1 MGCVDSAGPVRS
13 GGSVDAVD
21 SAGGSGDEAV
31 AISSGSARVA
41 GASHAAA
48 ETCGDAA
55 TDSRGVSGASGTA
68 EKSLTGV
75 ATHEGAAVPSV
86 PPMWRSS
93 FPAMGTRVDII
104 GWGGEGMAIVNALVE
119 VVARH
124 EDLWSVFRSS
134 SEVSRLNAA
143 FRVDTSCVSD
153 SGTLAING
161 AHGSVDPTAAATDAG
176 ASATSSDTTKNSDAP
191 HPTSHRPQPSREGAC
206 DAGGRQGLVV
216 SEETDRLLRD
226 ALRLAEATGG
236 AFNPLVGLLVAA
248 WDVRAMRAAFV
259 AGTPLPPAP
268 SARVV
273 EAALHASSWRL
284 LSRVGERQWALRS
297 VDDSA
302 CGTDTAD
309 VGAPCV
315 PGDGTRDKQRERS
328 SGRGEDAANS
338 SGARS
343 SGAQDAAR
351 VDASGA
357 RALVG
362 CETDLGTAV
371 LPGDQGHDALSP
383 RVDLGGIAK
392 GYTADACRDLA
403 VSMGARGV
411 LVSVGTSS
419 VSVFG
424 TRADGSAWR
433 AGLRDPCG
441 VPTAVSGVVELPVGD
456 MASLSTSG
464 DNLGP
469 LGSLCAARD
478 GERGVADSADDH
490 ARECAPEH
498 CDGARPVD
506 GSGGAGSSVAVNAAA
521 RETTRETGV
530 GGCVYDGAQS
540 GGDCVHGGAQG
551 GGGCAGGGV
560 SGESSVA
567 GGAGSDGVIAEAR
580 TDARTHATVIA
591 AELGAPTGGGQASSL
606 RETSRETDAGGCVH
620 GGAQG
625 GGDCAG
631 GGVSGESSVA
641 GGAEARSD
649 ARTHATVIAAEL
661 GAPTGGGQASSLRE
675 TPRETG
681 ASGCVHGGAQGGGG
695 CAGGDASGG
704 VSGEGSVT
712 GGAEARSDA
721 RTHATVIAAELGA
734 PTGGGQASSLRET
747 PVCATDATVSS
758 HADGAAPSSRLLD
771 HHIIDPR
778 TGYPARAGV
787 RQVSVVATSGVLA
800 EALSTALLV
809 DPSLDV
815 DAVVARWARVT
826 GTPASAQVV
835 GLVRAEQG

>member
-1 MGCVDSAGPVRS
+1 MGAVR
-13 GGSVDAVD
+13 

-31 AISSGSARVA
+31 AMFPGSARAA
-41 GASHAAA
+41 GASHTAA

-55 TDSRGVSGASGTA
+55 TDSRGVSGAPGTA
-68 EKSLTGV
+68 EESHTGV
-75 ATHEGAAVPSV
+75 AAHEGAADAAL
-86 PPMWRSS
+86 MWRSS

-124 EDLWSVFRSS
+124 EELWSVFRSS
-134 SEVSRLNAA
+134 SEVSQLNAA
-143 FRVDTSCVSD
+143 FRVDTSCVPD
-153 SGTLAING
+153 SGTLAFSR
-161 AHGSVDPTAAATDAG
+161 AHGSTGPTDAAAAPG
-176 ASATSSDTTKNSDAP
+176 ASATSSDTTKNSDAS
-191 HPTSHRPQPSREGAC
+191 HASCHRPQPSREGTPN
-206 DAGGRQGLVV
+206 AGVSPGLVV

-226 ALRLAEATGG
+226 ALTLAEATGG
-236 AFNPLVGLLVAA
+236 AFNPLVGPLVAA
-248 WDVRAMRAAFV
+248 WDVRAMRAAFL
-259 AGTPLPPAP
+259 AGAPLPPAP

-273 EAALHASSWRL
+273 EAAVHASSWRSL
-284 LSRVGERQWALRS
+284 WRVGERQWAL
-297 VDDSA
+297 
-302 CGTDTAD
+302 
-309 VGAPCV
+309 PCV
-315 PGDGTRDKQRERS
+315 PGDGTRDKQREGAL
-328 SGRGEDAANS
+328 GRGRAGAARSGGAPSGGARS

-362 CETDLGTAV
+362 CETDTGAAV
-371 LPGDQGHDALSP
+371 LPGDQGRDALSP

-433 AGLRDPCG
+433 VGMRDPRG
-441 VPTAVSGVVELPVGD
+441 APTAVSGVVELPVGYN

-469 LGSLCAARD
+469 LGGLGTARD
-478 GERGVADSADDH
+478 GERGIADSADDH
-490 ARECAPEH
+490 AREYAPEH
-498 CDGARPVD
+498 CDAARPVD

-521 RETTRETGV
+521 RETSRETGV
-530 GGCVYDGAQS
+530 GG
-540 GGDCVHGGAQG
+540 CVHGGAQG
-551 GGGCAGGGV
+551 GGDCAGGDASGGV
-560 SGESSVA
+560 SGEGSVA

-580 TDARTHATVIA
+580 TDGRTHATVIA
-591 AELGAPTGGGQASSL
+591 VEPGAPTGGGQASSL
-606 RETSRETDAGGCVH
+606 RETTRET
-620 GGAQG
+620 
-625 GGDCAG
+625 
-631 GGVSGESSVA
+631 
-641 GGAEARSD
+641 R
-649 ARTHATVIAAEL
+649 
-661 GAPTGGGQASSLRE
+661 
-675 TPRETG
+675 
-681 ASGCVHGGAQGGGG
+681 
-695 CAGGDASGG
+695 
-704 VSGEGSVT
+704 
-712 GGAEARSDA
+712 
-721 RTHATVIAAELGA
+721 
-734 PTGGGQASSLRET
+734 
-747 PVCATDATVSS
+747 VCATGATASS
-758 HADGAAPSSRLLD
+758 HVDGAAPSSRLLD

-835 GLVRAEQG
+835 GLARAAQR

>member
-1 MGCVDSAGPVRS
+1 MRAVGCVDSAGPV
-13 GGSVDAVD
+13 GAVD

-75 ATHEGAAVPSV
+75 AAHEGAAVPSV

-236 AFNPLVGLLVAA
+236 AFNPLVGPLVAA
-248 WDVRAMRAAFV
+248 WDVRAMRGAFV
-259 AGTPLPPAP
+259 AGAPLPPAP

-338 SGARS
+338 SGA
-343 SGAQDAAR
+343 QDTAR

-433 AGLRDPCG
+433 AGLRDPNG
-441 VPTAVSGVVELPVGD
+441 APTAVSGVVELPVGD

-469 LGSLCAARD
+469 LGGLCAARD
-478 GERGVADSADDH
+478 GEHGVADSADDH

-498 CDGARPVD
+498 CDDARPVD
-506 GSGGAGSSVAVNAAA
+506 GSGVAVNAAA
-521 RETTRETGV
+521 RETPRETGAS
-530 GGCVYDGAQS
+530 GCVYDGAQS

-631 GGVSGESSVA
+631 GDASGGVSGESSVA
-641 GGAEARSD
+641 GGAGSDGVISEARTD
-649 ARTHATVIAAEL
+649 ARTHATVIAAE
-661 GAPTGGGQASSLRE
+661 P
-675 TPRETG
+675 
-681 ASGCVHGGAQGGGG
+681 
-695 CAGGDASGG
+695 
-704 VSGEGSVT
+704 
-712 GGAEARSDA
+712 
-721 RTHATVIAAELGA
+721 GA

>member
-1 MGCVDSAGPVRS
+1 
-13 GGSVDAVD
+13 
-21 SAGGSGDEAV
+21 
-31 AISSGSARVA
+31 
-41 GASHAAA
+41 
-48 ETCGDAA
+48 
-55 TDSRGVSGASGTA
+55 
-68 EKSLTGV
+68 
-75 ATHEGAAVPSV
+75 
-86 PPMWRSS
+86 MWRSS

-104 GWGGEGMAIVNALVE
+104 GWGGEGMTIVNALVE

-143 FRVDTSCVSD
+143 LRVDTSCVSD

-161 AHGSVDPTAAATDAG
+161 AHGSTGPTDVATAAG
-176 ASATSSDTTKNSDAP
+176 ASATSSDTAKNSDAL
-191 HPTSHRPQPSREGAC
+191 HPASHRPQPSREGAC
-206 DAGGRQGLVV
+206 DAKVSPGLVV

-226 ALRLAEATGG
+226 ALTLAEATGG
-236 AFNPLVGLLVAA
+236 AFNPLIGPLVAA

-259 AGTPLPPAP
+259 AGAPLPPAP

-328 SGRGEDAANS
+328 SGRREDAANS

-362 CETDLGTAV
+362 CETDTGAAV
-371 LPGDQGHDALSP
+371 LPGDQGRDALSP

-433 AGLRDPCG
+433 AGLRDPNG
-441 VPTAVSGVVELPVGD
+441 APTAVSGVVELPVGD

-469 LGSLCAARD
+469 LGGLCAARN

-498 CDGARPVD
+498 CDDARPVD
-506 GSGGAGSSVAVNAAA
+506 GSGVAVNAAA

-530 GGCVYDGAQS
+530 GGCV
-540 GGDCVHGGAQG
+540 HGGAQG
-551 GGGCAGGGV
+551 GGGCAGGDASGGV
-560 SGESSVA
+560 SGAGSVA

-606 RETSRETDAGGCVH
+606 RETTRETGVGGCVHGGAQGGGDCAGGDASGGVSGESSVVGGAGSDGVIAEACNDARTHATVIAAEPGAPTGGGQASSLRETSRETDAGGCVH

-625 GGDCAG
+625 GGGCAG
-631 GGVSGESSVA
+631 GGVSGEGSVA
-641 GGAEARSD
+641 
-649 ARTHATVIAAEL
+649 
-661 GAPTGGGQASSLRE
+661 
-675 TPRETG
+675 
-681 ASGCVHGGAQGGGG
+681 
-695 CAGGDASGG
+695 
-704 VSGEGSVT
+704 

>member
-1 MGCVDSAGPVRS
+1 
-13 GGSVDAVD
+13 
-21 SAGGSGDEAV
+21 
-31 AISSGSARVA
+31 
-41 GASHAAA
+41 
-48 ETCGDAA
+48 
-55 TDSRGVSGASGTA
+55 
-68 EKSLTGV
+68 
-75 ATHEGAAVPSV
+75 
-86 PPMWRSS
+86 
-93 FPAMGTRVDII
+93 MGTRVDII
-104 GWGGEGMAIVNALVE
+104 GWGGEGMTIVNALVE

-143 FRVDTSCVSD
+143 LRVDTSCVSD

-161 AHGSVDPTAAATDAG
+161 AHGSTGPTDVATAAG
-176 ASATSSDTTKNSDAP
+176 ASATSSDTAKNSDAL
-191 HPTSHRPQPSREGAC
+191 HPASHRPQPSREGAC
-206 DAGGRQGLVV
+206 DAKVSPGLVV

-226 ALRLAEATGG
+226 ALTLAEATGG
-236 AFNPLVGLLVAA
+236 AFNPLIGPLVAA

-259 AGTPLPPAP
+259 AGAPLPPAP

-338 SGARS
+338 SGA
-343 SGAQDAAR
+343 QDAAR

-362 CETDLGTAV
+362 CETDTGAAV
-371 LPGDQGHDALSP
+371 LPGDQGRDALSP

-433 AGLRDPCG
+433 AGLRDPNG
-441 VPTAVSGVVELPVGD
+441 APTAVSGVVELPVGD

-469 LGSLCAARD
+469 LGGLCAARD
-478 GERGVADSADDH
+478 GEHGVADSADDH
-490 ARECAPEH
+490 ARECSPEH

-506 GSGGAGSSVAVNAAA
+506 GSGVAVNAAA

-530 GGCVYDGAQS
+530 GGCVY
-540 GGDCVHGGAQG
+540 GGAQG
-551 GGGCAGGGV
+551 GGGCAGGDASGGV

-591 AELGAPTGGGQASSL
+591 AEP
-606 RETSRETDAGGCVH
+606 
-620 GGAQG
+620 
-625 GGDCAG
+625 
-631 GGVSGESSVA
+631 
-641 GGAEARSD
+641 
-649 ARTHATVIAAEL
+649 
-661 GAPTGGGQASSLRE
+661 
-675 TPRETG
+675 
-681 ASGCVHGGAQGGGG
+681 
-695 CAGGDASGG
+695 
-704 VSGEGSVT
+704 
-712 GGAEARSDA
+712 
-721 RTHATVIAAELGA
+721 GA

-826 GTPASAQVV
+826 GPPASAQVV

>member
-1 MGCVDSAGPVRS
+1 MGAVR
-13 GGSVDAVD
+13 

-31 AISSGSARVA
+31 AISSGYARAA

-68 EKSLTGV
+68 EKTLTGV
-75 ATHEGAAVPSV
+75 AAHEGAAVPSV

-134 SEVSRLNAA
+134 SEISRLNAA

-161 AHGSVDPTAAATDAG
+161 AHGSTGPTDAATAAG
-176 ASATSSDTTKNSDAP
+176 ASAASSDTTKNSDAP
-191 HPTSHRPQPSREGAC
+191 HPASHRPQPSREGAC

-226 ALRLAEATGG
+226 ALTLAEATGG
-236 AFNPLVGLLVAA
+236 AFNPLVGPLVAA
-248 WDVRAMRAAFV
+248 WDVRAMRGAFV
-259 AGTPLPPAP
+259 AGAPLPPAP

-284 LSRVGERQWALRS
+284 LSRVGERQWALHS

-338 SGARS
+338 SGA
-343 SGAQDAAR
+343 QDAAR

-357 RALVG
+357 RALVS
-362 CETDLGTAV
+362 CETDLGAAV
-371 LPGDQGHDALSP
+371 LPGDQGCDALSP

-392 GYTADACRDLA
+392 GYTADTCRDLA

-433 AGLRDPCG
+433 AGLRDPNG
-441 VPTAVSGVVELPVGD
+441 APTAVSGVVELPAGD

-469 LGSLCAARD
+469 LGGLCAARD

-490 ARECAPEH
+490 ARECAPDH
-498 CDGARPVD
+498 CDDARPVD
-506 GSGGAGSSVAVNAAA
+506 GSSVAVNAAA
-521 RETTRETGV
+521 RETTRETG
-530 GGCVYDGAQS
+530 
-540 GGDCVHGGAQG
+540 
-551 GGGCAGGGV
+551 AG
-560 SGESSVA
+560 
-567 GGAGSDGVIAEAR
+567 
-580 TDARTHATVIA
+580 
-591 AELGAPTGGGQASSL
+591 
-606 RETSRETDAGGCVH
+606 
-620 GGAQG
+620 
-625 GGDCAG
+625 
-631 GGVSGESSVA
+631 
-641 GGAEARSD
+641 
-649 ARTHATVIAAEL
+649 
-661 GAPTGGGQASSLRE
+661 
-675 TPRETG
+675 
-681 ASGCVHGGAQGGGG
+681 GCVHGGAQGGGG

-704 VSGEGSVT
+704 VSGEGSVA
-712 GGAEARSDA
+712 GDVGSDGVISEARTDA
-721 RTHATVIAAELGA
+721 RTHATVIAAELGVA
-734 PTGGGQASSLRET
+734 TGGGQASSLRET

-835 GLVRAEQG
+835 GLVRAERG

>member
-1 MGCVDSAGPVRS
+1 M
-13 GGSVDAVD
+13 
-21 SAGGSGDEAV
+21 
-31 AISSGSARVA
+31 AISSGYARAA
-41 GASHAAA
+41 GASHTAA

-68 EKSLTGV
+68 EKTLTG
-75 ATHEGAAVPSV
+75 AAAHEGAADAAL
-86 PPMWRSS
+86 MWRSS

-161 AHGSVDPTAAATDAG
+161 AHGSTSPTGAG
-176 ASATSSDTTKNSDAP
+176 ASATSSDTTKNSDAL
-191 HPTSHRPQPSREGAC
+191 HPASHRPQPSREGAC

-226 ALRLAEATGG
+226 ALTLAEATGG
-236 AFNPLVGLLVAA
+236 AFNPLVGPLVAA

-259 AGTPLPPAP
+259 AGAPLPPAP

-273 EAALHASSWRL
+273 EAAVHASSWCS

-302 CGTDTAD
+302 CRTDAAGP
-309 VGAPCV
+309 GARCV
-315 PGDGTRDKQRERS
+315 PGDGTRDKQREGAL
-328 SGRGEDAANS
+328 GRGRAGA
-338 SGARS
+338 ARS
-343 SGAQDAAR
+343 GGAQDAAR

-362 CETDLGTAV
+362 CETDTGVAV
-371 LPGDQGHDALSP
+371 LPGDQGRDALSP

-433 AGLRDPCG
+433 AGLRDPNG
-441 VPTAVSGVVELPVGD
+441 APTAVSGVVELPAGD

-469 LGSLCAARD
+469 LGGLCAARD

-490 ARECAPEH
+490 ARECAPDH
-498 CDGARPVD
+498 CDDARPVD
-506 GSGGAGSSVAVNAAA
+506 GSGVAVNAAA
-521 RETTRETGV
+521 RETPRETGAS
-530 GGCVYDGAQS
+530 GCVYDGAQS
-540 GGDCVHGGAQG
+540 GGGCAGGDASGGVSGESSVAGGEARSDARTHTTVIAAELGVPTGGGQASSLRETSRETDAGGCVHGGAQGGGDCVHGGAQG

-580 TDARTHATVIA
+580 
-591 AELGAPTGGGQASSL
+591 
-606 RETSRETDAGGCVH
+606 
-620 GGAQG
+620 
-625 GGDCAG
+625 
-631 GGVSGESSVA
+631 
-641 GGAEARSD
+641 SD

-661 GAPTGGGQASSLRE
+661 G
-675 TPRETG
+675 
-681 ASGCVHGGAQGGGG
+681 V
-695 CAGGDASGG
+695 
-704 VSGEGSVT
+704 
-712 GGAEARSDA
+712 
-721 RTHATVIAAELGA
+721 

>member
-1 MGCVDSAGPVRS
+1 
-13 GGSVDAVD
+13 
-21 SAGGSGDEAV
+21 
-31 AISSGSARVA
+31 
-41 GASHAAA
+41 
-48 ETCGDAA
+48 
-55 TDSRGVSGASGTA
+55 
-68 EKSLTGV
+68 
-75 ATHEGAAVPSV
+75 
-86 PPMWRSS
+86 
-93 FPAMGTRVDII
+93 MGTRVDII
-104 GWGGEGMAIVNALVE
+104 GWGGEGMTIVNALVE

-134 SEVSRLNAA
+134 SEISRLNAA

-161 AHGSVDPTAAATDAG
+161 AHGSTDPTDAATAPG
-176 ASATSSDTTKNSDAP
+176 ASAVSSDITKNSDAP
-191 HPTSHRPQPSREGAC
+191 HPTCHRPQPSREGAC

-226 ALRLAEATGG
+226 ALTLAEATGG
-236 AFNPLVGLLVAA
+236 AFNPLVGPLVAA

-259 AGTPLPPAP
+259 AGTPLPSAP

-343 SGAQDAAR
+343 SGAQDVAR

-362 CETDLGTAV
+362 FGTFTGAAV
-371 LPGDQGHDALSP
+371 LPGDQGRDALSP

-498 CDGARPVD
+498 CDGARPAD
-506 GSGGAGSSVAVNAAA
+506 GSGVSVNAAA
-521 RETTRETGV
+521 RETIRETG
-530 GGCVYDGAQS
+530 AS
-540 GGDCVHGGAQG
+540 GCVHGGGQG
-551 GGGCAGGGV
+551 DGDCAGGDASGGV
-560 SGESSVA
+560 SGE
-567 GGAGSDGVIAEAR
+567 G
-580 TDARTHATVIA
+580 
-591 AELGAPTGGGQASSL
+591 
-606 RETSRETDAGGCVH
+606 
-620 GGAQG
+620 
-625 GGDCAG
+625 
-631 GGVSGESSVA
+631 SVA

-661 GAPTGGGQASSLRE
+661 GAPTGGR
-675 TPRETG
+675 
-681 ASGCVHGGAQGGGG
+681 
-695 CAGGDASGG
+695 
-704 VSGEGSVT
+704 
-712 GGAEARSDA
+712 
-721 RTHATVIAAELGA
+721 
-734 PTGGGQASSLRET
+734 QASSLRET

>member
-1 MGCVDSAGPVRS
+1 
-13 GGSVDAVD
+13 
-21 SAGGSGDEAV
+21 
-31 AISSGSARVA
+31 
-41 GASHAAA
+41 
-48 ETCGDAA
+48 
-55 TDSRGVSGASGTA
+55 
-68 EKSLTGV
+68 
-75 ATHEGAAVPSV
+75 
-86 PPMWRSS
+86 MWRSS

-236 AFNPLVGLLVAA
+236 AFNPLVGPLVAA
-248 WDVRAMRAAFV
+248 WDVRAMRGAFV
-259 AGTPLPPAP
+259 AGAPLPPAP

-343 SGAQDAAR
+343 SGAQDVAR

-362 CETDLGTAV
+362 FGTFTGAAV
-371 LPGDQGHDALSP
+371 LPGDQGRDALSP

-498 CDGARPVD
+498 CDGARPAD
-506 GSGGAGSSVAVNAAA
+506 GSGVSVNAAA
-521 RETTRETGV
+521 RETIRETG
-530 GGCVYDGAQS
+530 AS
-540 GGDCVHGGAQG
+540 GCVHGGGQG
-551 GGGCAGGGV
+551 DGDCAGGDASGGV
-560 SGESSVA
+560 SGE
-567 GGAGSDGVIAEAR
+567 G
-580 TDARTHATVIA
+580 
-591 AELGAPTGGGQASSL
+591 
-606 RETSRETDAGGCVH
+606 
-620 GGAQG
+620 
-625 GGDCAG
+625 
-631 GGVSGESSVA
+631 SVA

-649 ARTHATVIAAEL
+649 ARTHATVIAA
-661 GAPTGGGQASSLRE
+661 GP
-675 TPRETG
+675 
-681 ASGCVHGGAQGGGG
+681 
-695 CAGGDASGG
+695 
-704 VSGEGSVT
+704 
-712 GGAEARSDA
+712 
-721 RTHATVIAAELGA
+721 GA

>member
-1 MGCVDSAGPVRS
+1 MGCVDSAGPV
-13 GGSVDAVD
+13 GAVD

-31 AISSGSARVA
+31 AISSGYARAA

-68 EKSLTGV
+68 EKTLTGV
-75 ATHEGAAVPSV
+75 AAHEGAADAAL
-86 PPMWRSS
+86 MWRSS

-104 GWGGEGMAIVNALVE
+104 GWGGEGMTIVNALVE

-143 FRVDTSCVSD
+143 LRVDTSCVSD

-161 AHGSVDPTAAATDAG
+161 AHGSTGPTDVATAAG
-176 ASATSSDTTKNSDAP
+176 ASATSSDTAKNSDAP
-191 HPTSHRPQPSREGAC
+191 HPASHRPQPSREGAC
-206 DAGGRQGLVV
+206 DAGVRQGLVV

-226 ALRLAEATGG
+226 ALTLAEATGG
-236 AFNPLVGLLVAA
+236 AFNPLVGPLVAA
-248 WDVRAMRAAFV
+248 WDVRAMRGAFV
-259 AGTPLPPAP
+259 AGAPLPPAP

-328 SGRGEDAANS
+328 SGRGEDTANS
-338 SGARS
+338 SGA
-343 SGAQDAAR
+343 QDTAR

-433 AGLRDPCG
+433 AGLRDPNG
-441 VPTAVSGVVELPVGD
+441 APTAVSGVVELPVGD

-469 LGSLCAARD
+469 LGGLCAARD

-490 ARECAPEH
+490 ARECVPEH
-498 CDGARPVD
+498 CDDARPAD
-506 GSGGAGSSVAVNAAA
+506 GSGVSVNAAA
-521 RETTRETGV
+521 RETIRETG
-530 GGCVYDGAQS
+530 AS
-540 GGDCVHGGAQG
+540 GCVHGGAQG

-631 GGVSGESSVA
+631 GDASGGVSGESSVA
-641 GGAEARSD
+641 GGAGSDGVISEARTD
-649 ARTHATVIAAEL
+649 ARTHATVIAAEP
-661 GAPTGGGQASSLRE
+661 GAPTGRGQASSLRE
-675 TPRETG
+675 TTRETH
-681 ASGCVHGGAQGGGG
+681 VY
-695 CAGGDASGG
+695 
-704 VSGEGSVT
+704 
-712 GGAEARSDA
+712 
-721 RTHATVIAAELGA
+721 
-734 PTGGGQASSLRET
+734 
-747 PVCATDATVSS
+747 ATDATASS
-758 HADGAAPSSRLLD
+758 HVDGAAPSSRLLD

>member
-1 MGCVDSAGPVRS
+1 
-13 GGSVDAVD
+13 
-21 SAGGSGDEAV
+21 
-31 AISSGSARVA
+31 
-41 GASHAAA
+41 
-48 ETCGDAA
+48 
-55 TDSRGVSGASGTA
+55 
-68 EKSLTGV
+68 
-75 ATHEGAAVPSV
+75 
-86 PPMWRSS
+86 
-93 FPAMGTRVDII
+93 MGTRVDII

-134 SEVSRLNAA
+134 SEISRLNAA

-161 AHGSVDPTAAATDAG
+161 AHGSTDPTDAATAAG
-176 ASATSSDTTKNSDAP
+176 ASATSSDTAKNSDAP
-191 HPTSHRPQPSREGAC
+191 HPASHRPQPSREGAC
-206 DAGGRQGLVV
+206 DAGVRQGLVV

-226 ALRLAEATGG
+226 ALTLAEATGG
-236 AFNPLVGLLVAA
+236 AFNPLIGPLVAA
-248 WDVRAMRAAFV
+248 WDVRAMRGAFV

-284 LSRVGERQWALRS
+284 LMRLGERQWALRS

-302 CGTDTAD
+302 CGNDTAD

-338 SGARS
+338 SGA
-343 SGAQDAAR
+343 QDAAR

-362 CETDLGTAV
+362 CETDLGTAM
-371 LPGDQGHDALSP
+371 LPGDQGRDALRP

-433 AGLRDPCG
+433 AGLRDPNG
-441 VPTAVSGVVELPVGD
+441 APTAVSGVVELPVGD

-469 LGSLCAARD
+469 LGGLCAARD

-498 CDGARPVD
+498 CDDARPVD
-506 GSGGAGSSVAVNAAA
+506 GSSVAVNAAA

-530 GGCVYDGAQS
+530 SGCVYDGAQS
-540 GGDCVHGGAQG
+540 GGGCAGGDASGGVSGESSVAGGEARSDARTHTTVIAAELGVPTGGGQASSLRETSRETDAGGCVHGGAQGGGDCVHGGAQG

-580 TDARTHATVIA
+580 
-591 AELGAPTGGGQASSL
+591 
-606 RETSRETDAGGCVH
+606 
-620 GGAQG
+620 
-625 GGDCAG
+625 
-631 GGVSGESSVA
+631 
-641 GGAEARSD
+641 SD
-649 ARTHATVIAAEL
+649 ARTHATVIA
-661 GAPTGGGQASSLRE
+661 S
-675 TPRETG
+675 
-681 ASGCVHGGAQGGGG
+681 
-695 CAGGDASGG
+695 
-704 VSGEGSVT
+704 
-712 GGAEARSDA
+712 
-721 RTHATVIAAELGA
+721 ELGA

-747 PVCATDATVSS
+747 PVCATDATVSY

-835 GLVRAEQG
+835 GLVRAAQG

>member
-13 GGSVDAVD
+13 GGSVGAVR

-31 AISSGSARVA
+31 AISSGSARAA

-75 ATHEGAAVPSV
+75 AAHEGAVDAAL
-86 PPMWRSS
+86 MWRSS

-104 GWGGEGMAIVNALVE
+104 GWGGEGMTIVNALVE

-134 SEVSRLNAA
+134 SEISRLNAA

-161 AHGSVDPTAAATDAG
+161 AHGSTDPTDAATAPG

-191 HPTSHRPQPSREGAC
+191 HPASHRPQPSREGAC
-206 DAGGRQGLVV
+206 DAGVRPGLVV

-226 ALRLAEATGG
+226 ALTLAEATGG
-236 AFNPLVGLLVAA
+236 VFNPLVGPLVAA
-248 WDVRAMRAAFV
+248 WDVRAMRGAFV
-259 AGTPLPPAP
+259 AGAPLPPAP

-273 EAALHASSWRL
+273 ETALHASSWRL

-315 PGDGTRDKQRERS
+315 PGDGTRDQQRERS
-328 SGRGEDAANS
+328 SGRGEDAAN
-338 SGARS
+338 S

-362 CETDLGTAV
+362 CETDTGAAV
-371 LPGDQGHDALSP
+371 LPGDQGRDALSP

-433 AGLRDPCG
+433 AGLRDPNG
-441 VPTAVSGVVELPVGD
+441 APTAVSGVVELPVGD

-469 LGSLCAARD
+469 LGGLCAARD

-498 CDGARPVD
+498 CDDARPVD
-506 GSGGAGSSVAVNAAA
+506 GSGVAVNAAA

-530 GGCVYDGAQS
+530 GGCV
-540 GGDCVHGGAQG
+540 HGGAQG
-551 GGGCAGGGV
+551 GGGCAGGDASGGV

-591 AELGAPTGGGQASSL
+591 AELGVATGGGQASSL
-606 RETSRETDAGGCVH
+606 RETTRETGVGGCVY

-625 GGDCAG
+625 GGDCVGVDAS
-631 GGVSGESSVA
+631 GGVSGAGSVA
-641 GGAEARSD
+641 GGAEARTD

-661 GAPTGGGQASSLRE
+661 GVATGGGQASSLRE
-675 TPRETG
+675 IT
-681 ASGCVHGGAQGGGG
+681 
-695 CAGGDASGG
+695 
-704 VSGEGSVT
+704 
-712 GGAEARSDA
+712 
-721 RTHATVIAAELGA
+721 
-734 PTGGGQASSLRET
+734 RET
-747 PVCATDATVSS
+747 PMCAADATASS
-758 HADGAAPSSRLLD
+758 HVDGAAPSSRLLD

>member
-1 MGCVDSAGPVRS
+1 
-13 GGSVDAVD
+13 
-21 SAGGSGDEAV
+21 
-31 AISSGSARVA
+31 
-41 GASHAAA
+41 
-48 ETCGDAA
+48 
-55 TDSRGVSGASGTA
+55 
-68 EKSLTGV
+68 
-75 ATHEGAAVPSV
+75 
-86 PPMWRSS
+86 MWRSS

-153 SGTLAING
+153 SGTFAFSG
-161 AHGSVDPTAAATDAG
+161 THGSTSPTGAATAPG
-176 ASATSSDTTKNSDAP
+176 ASAASSDTAKNSDAP
-191 HPTSHRPQPSREGAC
+191 HPASHRPQPSREGAC
-206 DAGGRQGLVV
+206 DAGVRQGLVV

-226 ALRLAEATGG
+226 ALTLAEATGG
-236 AFNPLVGLLVAA
+236 AFNPLVGSLVAA

-259 AGTPLPPAP
+259 AGAPLPPAP

-343 SGAQDAAR
+343 SGAQDVAR

-357 RALVG
+357 RALAG
-362 CETDLGTAV
+362 CGTFTGAAV
-371 LPGDQGHDALSP
+371 LPGDQGRDALSP
-383 RVDLGGIAK
+383 CVDLGGIAK

-433 AGLRDPCG
+433 AGLRDPNG
-441 VPTAVSGVVELPVGD
+441 APTAVSGVVELPVGD

-490 ARECAPEH
+490 ARECVPEH
-498 CDGARPVD
+498 CDDARPAD
-506 GSGGAGSSVAVNAAA
+506 GSGVSVNAAA
-521 RETTRETGV
+521 RETTRETG
-530 GGCVYDGAQS
+530 
-540 GGDCVHGGAQG
+540 
-551 GGGCAGGGV
+551 
-560 SGESSVA
+560 
-567 GGAGSDGVIAEAR
+567 
-580 TDARTHATVIA
+580 
-591 AELGAPTGGGQASSL
+591 
-606 RETSRETDAGGCVH
+606 
-620 GGAQG
+620 
-625 GGDCAG
+625 
-631 GGVSGESSVA
+631 
-641 GGAEARSD
+641 
-649 ARTHATVIAAEL
+649 
-661 GAPTGGGQASSLRE
+661 
-675 TPRETG
+675 
-681 ASGCVHGGAQGGGG
+681 ASGCVHGGGQGDGD

-704 VSGEGSVT
+704 VSGEGSVA

-778 TGYPARAGV
+778 TGYPARAGL

>member
-1 MGCVDSAGPVRS
+1 MFP
-13 GGSVDAVD
+13 
-21 SAGGSGDEAV
+21 
-31 AISSGSARVA
+31 GSARAA
-41 GASHAAA
+41 GASHTAA

-55 TDSRGVSGASGTA
+55 TDSRGVSGVPGAA
-68 EKSLTGV
+68 EESHTGV
-75 ATHEGAAVPSV
+75 AAHEGAAVPSV

-124 EDLWSVFRSS
+124 EDLWSVFRPS
-134 SEVSRLNAA
+134 SEISRLNAA
-143 FRVDTSCVSD
+143 FRVDSSCVPD
-153 SGTLAING
+153 SGTLTIRG
-161 AHGSVDPTAAATDAG
+161 THGSGDPTAAG

-191 HPTSHRPQPSREGAC
+191 HASCHRPQPSREGTSN
-206 DAGGRQGLVV
+206 AGVSPGLVV

-226 ALRLAEATGG
+226 ALTLAEATGG
-236 AFNPLVGLLVAA
+236 AFNPLVGPLVAA

-259 AGTPLPPAP
+259 AGAPLPPAP

-273 EAALHASSWRL
+273 EAAVHASSWRS
-284 LSRVGERQWALRS
+284 LSRVGERQWALSS

-302 CGTDTAD
+302 CRTDAAGP
-309 VGAPCV
+309 GARCV
-315 PGDGTRDKQRERS
+315 PGDGTRDKQREGAL
-328 SGRGEDAANS
+328 GRGRAGA
-338 SGARS
+338 ARS
-343 SGAQDAAR
+343 GGAQDAAR

-362 CETDLGTAV
+362 CETDTGVAV
-371 LPGDQGHDALSP
+371 LPGDQGRDALSP

-419 VSVFG
+419 VAVFG
-424 TRADGSAWR
+424 TRADVSAWR
-433 AGLRDPCG
+433 VGMRDPRG
-441 VPTAVSGVVELPVGD
+441 APTAVSGVVELPVGD

-469 LGSLCAARD
+469 LGGLGAARD

-490 ARECAPEH
+490 AREYAPEH
-498 CDGARPVD
+498 CDAARPVD

-521 RETTRETGV
+521 RETSRETGA
-530 GGCVYDGAQS
+530 GG
-540 GGDCVHGGAQG
+540 CVHGGAQG
-551 GGGCAGGGV
+551 GGDCAGGDASGGV
-560 SGESSVA
+560 SGEGSVA

-580 TDARTHATVIA
+580 TDGRTHATVIA
-591 AELGAPTGGGQASSL
+591 AEPGAPTGRGQASSL
-606 RETSRETDAGGCVH
+606 RETT
-620 GGAQG
+620 
-625 GGDCAG
+625 
-631 GGVSGESSVA
+631 
-641 GGAEARSD
+641 
-649 ARTHATVIAAEL
+649 
-661 GAPTGGGQASSLRE
+661 
-675 TPRETG
+675 
-681 ASGCVHGGAQGGGG
+681 
-695 CAGGDASGG
+695 
-704 VSGEGSVT
+704 
-712 GGAEARSDA
+712 
-721 RTHATVIAAELGA
+721 
-734 PTGGGQASSLRET
+734 RET
-747 PVCATDATVSS
+747 PVYATDATASS
-758 HADGAAPSSRLLD
+758 HVDGAAPSSRLLD

-835 GLVRAEQG
+835 GLARAEQG

>member
-1 MGCVDSAGPVRS
+1 
-13 GGSVDAVD
+13 
-21 SAGGSGDEAV
+21 
-31 AISSGSARVA
+31 
-41 GASHAAA
+41 
-48 ETCGDAA
+48 
-55 TDSRGVSGASGTA
+55 
-68 EKSLTGV
+68 
-75 ATHEGAAVPSV
+75 
-86 PPMWRSS
+86 MWRSS

-104 GWGGEGMAIVNALVE
+104 GWGGEGMTIVNALVE

-143 FRVDTSCVSD
+143 LRVDTSCVSD
-153 SGTLAING
+153 SGTLTING
-161 AHGSVDPTAAATDAG
+161 AHGSLDPTAAATDAG

-191 HPTSHRPQPSREGAC
+191 HPASHSPQPSREGAC
-206 DAGGRQGLVV
+206 DAGVRPGLVV

-226 ALRLAEATGG
+226 ALTLAEATGG
-236 AFNPLVGLLVAA
+236 AFNPLVGPLVAA

-259 AGTPLPPAP
+259 AGTPLPSAP

-343 SGAQDAAR
+343 SGAQDVAR

-362 CETDLGTAV
+362 CGTFTGAAV
-371 LPGDQGHDALSP
+371 LPGDQGRDALSP

-433 AGLRDPCG
+433 AGLRDPNG
-441 VPTAVSGVVELPVGD
+441 APTAVSGVVELPVGD

-478 GERGVADSADDH
+478 GERGIADSADDH

-506 GSGGAGSSVAVNAAA
+506 GSSVAVNAAA

-530 GGCVYDGAQS
+530 GGCV
-540 GGDCVHGGAQG
+540 
-551 GGGCAGGGV
+551 
-560 SGESSVA
+560 
-567 GGAGSDGVIAEAR
+567 
-580 TDARTHATVIA
+580 
-591 AELGAPTGGGQASSL
+591 
-606 RETSRETDAGGCVH
+606 H

-631 GGVSGESSVA
+631 GDASGGVSGEGSVT

-661 GAPTGGGQASSLRE
+661 GAPTGGGKASSLRE

-681 ASGCVHGGAQGGGG
+681 VGGCVHGGAQGGGG
-695 CAGGDASGG
+695 CAGGG
-704 VSGEGSVT
+704 VSGEGSVA

-835 GLVRAEQG
+835 GLVRAERG

>member
-1 MGCVDSAGPVRS
+1 MRAVGCVDSTGPVRS
-13 GGSVDAVD
+13 GGSVGSVGAVRP
-21 SAGGSGDEAV
+21 AGGAGDEAV
-31 AISSGSARVA
+31 AISSGSARAA

-75 ATHEGAAVPSV
+75 AAHEGAADAAL
-86 PPMWRSS
+86 MWRSS

-104 GWGGEGMAIVNALVE
+104 GWGGEGMTIVNALVE

-143 FRVDTSCVSD
+143 LRVDTSCVSD
-153 SGTLAING
+153 SGTLTING
-161 AHGSVDPTAAATDAG
+161 AHGSLDPTAAATDAG

-191 HPTSHRPQPSREGAC
+191 HPASHSPQPSREGAC
-206 DAGGRQGLVV
+206 DAGVRPGLVV

-226 ALRLAEATGG
+226 ALTLAEATGG
-236 AFNPLVGLLVAA
+236 AFNPLVGPLVAA

-259 AGTPLPPAP
+259 AGTPLPSAP

-343 SGAQDAAR
+343 SGAQDVAR

-362 CETDLGTAV
+362 CGTFTGAAV
-371 LPGDQGHDALSP
+371 LPGDQGRDALSP

-392 GYTADACRDLA
+392 GYTDDACRDLA

-433 AGLRDPCG
+433 AGLRDPNG
-441 VPTAVSGVVELPVGD
+441 APTAVSGVVELPVGD

-478 GERGVADSADDH
+478 GERGIADSADDH

-506 GSGGAGSSVAVNAAA
+506 GSSVAVNAAA

-530 GGCVYDGAQS
+530 GGCV
-540 GGDCVHGGAQG
+540 
-551 GGGCAGGGV
+551 
-560 SGESSVA
+560 
-567 GGAGSDGVIAEAR
+567 
-580 TDARTHATVIA
+580 
-591 AELGAPTGGGQASSL
+591 
-606 RETSRETDAGGCVH
+606 H

-625 GGDCAG
+625 GGD
-631 GGVSGESSVA
+631 
-641 GGAEARSD
+641 
-649 ARTHATVIAAEL
+649 
-661 GAPTGGGQASSLRE
+661 
-675 TPRETG
+675 
-681 ASGCVHGGAQGGGG
+681 

-704 VSGEGSVT
+704 VSGEGSVA

>member
-1 MGCVDSAGPVRS
+1 M
-13 GGSVDAVD
+13 
-21 SAGGSGDEAV
+21 
-31 AISSGSARVA
+31 
-41 GASHAAA
+41 
-48 ETCGDAA
+48 DAA
-55 TDSRGVSGASGTA
+55 
-68 EKSLTGV
+68 L
-75 ATHEGAAVPSV
+75 
-86 PPMWRSS
+86 MWRSS

-104 GWGGEGMAIVNALVE
+104 GWGGEGMTIVNALVE

-134 SEVSRLNAA
+134 SEISRLNAA

-161 AHGSVDPTAAATDAG
+161 AHGSTDPTDAATAPG

-191 HPTSHRPQPSREGAC
+191 HPASHRPQPSREGAC
-206 DAGGRQGLVV
+206 DAGVRPGLVV

-226 ALRLAEATGG
+226 ALTLAEATGG
-236 AFNPLVGLLVAA
+236 VFNPLVGPLVAA
-248 WDVRAMRAAFV
+248 WDVRAMRGAFV
-259 AGTPLPPAP
+259 AGAPLPPAP

-273 EAALHASSWRL
+273 ETALHASSWRL

-315 PGDGTRDKQRERS
+315 PGDGTRDQQRERS
-328 SGRGEDAANS
+328 SGRGEDAAN
-338 SGARS
+338 S

-362 CETDLGTAV
+362 CETDTGAAV
-371 LPGDQGHDALSP
+371 LPGDQGRDALSP

-433 AGLRDPCG
+433 AGLRDPNG
-441 VPTAVSGVVELPVGD
+441 APTAVSGVVELPVGD

-469 LGSLCAARD
+469 LGGLCAARD

-498 CDGARPVD
+498 CDDARPVD
-506 GSGGAGSSVAVNAAA
+506 GSGVAVNAAA

-530 GGCVYDGAQS
+530 GGCV
-540 GGDCVHGGAQG
+540 HGGAQG
-551 GGGCAGGGV
+551 GGGCAGGDASGGV

-591 AELGAPTGGGQASSL
+591 AELGVATGGGQASSL
-606 RETSRETDAGGCVH
+606 RETTRETGVGGCVY

-625 GGDCAG
+625 GGDCVGVDAS
-631 GGVSGESSVA
+631 GGVSGAGSVA
-641 GGAEARSD
+641 GGAEARTD

-675 TPRETG
+675 IT
-681 ASGCVHGGAQGGGG
+681 
-695 CAGGDASGG
+695 
-704 VSGEGSVT
+704 
-712 GGAEARSDA
+712 
-721 RTHATVIAAELGA
+721 
-734 PTGGGQASSLRET
+734 RET
-747 PVCATDATVSS
+747 PMCAADATASS
-758 HADGAAPSSRLLD
+758 HVDGAAPSSRLLD

>member
-1 MGCVDSAGPVRS
+1 MGCVDSAGPV
-13 GGSVDAVD
+13 GAVR

-31 AISSGSARVA
+31 AISSGSARAA

-55 TDSRGVSGASGTA
+55 TDSRGASGASGTA
-68 EKSLTGV
+68 EKTLTG
-75 ATHEGAAVPSV
+75 AAAHEGAAVPSV

-153 SGTLAING
+153 SGILAING
-161 AHGSVDPTAAATDAG
+161 AHGSTGPTAAG
-176 ASATSSDTTKNSDAP
+176 ASATSSDTTKNSDAL
-191 HPTSHRPQPSREGAC
+191 HPASHRPQPSREGAC
-206 DAGGRQGLVV
+206 DAKVSPGLVV

-226 ALRLAEATGG
+226 ALTLAEATGG
-236 AFNPLVGLLVAA
+236 AFNPLVGPLVAA

-328 SGRGEDAANS
+328 SGRREDAAN
-338 SGARS
+338 S

-362 CETDLGTAV
+362 CETDLGAAV

-392 GYTADACRDLA
+392 GYTADTCRDLA

-433 AGLRDPCG
+433 AGLRDPNG
-441 VPTAVSGVVELPVGD
+441 APTAVSGVVELPAGD

-469 LGSLCAARD
+469 LGGLCAARD

-490 ARECAPEH
+490 ARECAPDH

-506 GSGGAGSSVAVNAAA
+506 GSGVAVNAVA
-521 RETTRETGV
+521 RETTRETGAS
-530 GGCVYDGAQS
+530 GCVYDGAQS

-567 GGAGSDGVIAEAR
+567 GGAGSDGVISEAR

-591 AELGAPTGGGQASSL
+591 AEPGAPTGGGQASSL

-631 GGVSGESSVA
+631 GDASGGVSGESSVA
-641 GGAEARSD
+641 GGAGSDGVISEARTD
-649 ARTHATVIAAEL
+649 ARTHATVIAAE
-661 GAPTGGGQASSLRE
+661 P
-675 TPRETG
+675 
-681 ASGCVHGGAQGGGG
+681 
-695 CAGGDASGG
+695 
-704 VSGEGSVT
+704 
-712 GGAEARSDA
+712 
-721 RTHATVIAAELGA
+721 GA

-835 GLVRAEQG
+835 GLVRAERG

>member
-1 MGCVDSAGPVRS
+1 
-13 GGSVDAVD
+13 
-21 SAGGSGDEAV
+21 
-31 AISSGSARVA
+31 
-41 GASHAAA
+41 
-48 ETCGDAA
+48 
-55 TDSRGVSGASGTA
+55 
-68 EKSLTGV
+68 
-75 ATHEGAAVPSV
+75 
-86 PPMWRSS
+86 MWRSS

-236 AFNPLVGLLVAA
+236 AFNPLVGPLVAA
-248 WDVRAMRAAFV
+248 WDVRAMRGAFV
-259 AGTPLPPAP
+259 AGAPLPPAP

-338 SGARS
+338 SGA
-343 SGAQDAAR
+343 QDTAR

-433 AGLRDPCG
+433 AGLRDPNG
-441 VPTAVSGVVELPVGD
+441 APTAVSGVVELPVGD

-469 LGSLCAARD
+469 LGGLCAARD
-478 GERGVADSADDH
+478 GEHGVADSADDH

-498 CDGARPVD
+498 CDDARPVD
-506 GSGGAGSSVAVNAAA
+506 GSGVAVNAAA
-521 RETTRETGV
+521 RETPRETGAS
-530 GGCVYDGAQS
+530 GCVYDGAQS

-591 AELGAPTGGGQASSL
+591 AEP
-606 RETSRETDAGGCVH
+606 
-620 GGAQG
+620 
-625 GGDCAG
+625 
-631 GGVSGESSVA
+631 
-641 GGAEARSD
+641 
-649 ARTHATVIAAEL
+649 
-661 GAPTGGGQASSLRE
+661 
-675 TPRETG
+675 
-681 ASGCVHGGAQGGGG
+681 
-695 CAGGDASGG
+695 
-704 VSGEGSVT
+704 
-712 GGAEARSDA
+712 
-721 RTHATVIAAELGA
+721 GA

>member
-1 MGCVDSAGPVRS
+1 
-13 GGSVDAVD
+13 
-21 SAGGSGDEAV
+21 
-31 AISSGSARVA
+31 
-41 GASHAAA
+41 
-48 ETCGDAA
+48 
-55 TDSRGVSGASGTA
+55 
-68 EKSLTGV
+68 
-75 ATHEGAAVPSV
+75 
-86 PPMWRSS
+86 MWRSS

-236 AFNPLVGLLVAA
+236 AFNPLVGPLVAA
-248 WDVRAMRAAFV
+248 WDVRAMRGAFV
-259 AGTPLPPAP
+259 AGAPLPPAP

-343 SGAQDAAR
+343 SGAQDVAR

-362 CETDLGTAV
+362 FGMFTGAAV
-371 LPGDQGHDALSP
+371 LPGDQGRDALSP

-498 CDGARPVD
+498 CDGARPAD
-506 GSGGAGSSVAVNAAA
+506 GSGVSVNAAA
-521 RETTRETGV
+521 RET
-530 GGCVYDGAQS
+530 
-540 GGDCVHGGAQG
+540 
-551 GGGCAGGGV
+551 
-560 SGESSVA
+560 
-567 GGAGSDGVIAEAR
+567 I
-580 TDARTHATVIA
+580 
-591 AELGAPTGGGQASSL
+591 
-606 RETSRETDAGGCVH
+606 
-620 GGAQG
+620 
-625 GGDCAG
+625 
-631 GGVSGESSVA
+631 
-641 GGAEARSD
+641 
-649 ARTHATVIAAEL
+649 
-661 GAPTGGGQASSLRE
+661 
-675 TPRETG
+675 RETG
-681 ASGCVHGGAQGGGG
+681 ASGCVHGGGQGDGD

>member
-1 MGCVDSAGPVRS
+1 MGAVR
-13 GGSVDAVD
+13 

-31 AISSGSARVA
+31 AISSGSARAA
-41 GASHAAA
+41 GASHTAA

-55 TDSRGVSGASGTA
+55 TDSRGVSGAPGTA
-68 EKSLTGV
+68 EESHTGV
-75 ATHEGAAVPSV
+75 AAHEGAAVPSV

-124 EDLWSVFRSS
+124 EDLWSVFRPS
-134 SEVSRLNAA
+134 SEISRLNAA
-143 FRVDTSCVSD
+143 FRVDTSCVPD
-153 SGTLAING
+153 SGTLAIRG
-161 AHGSVDPTAAATDAG
+161 AHGSIGPTDAATAAG
-176 ASATSSDTTKNSDAP
+176 ASTTSSDTTKNSDAS
-191 HPTSHRPQPSREGAC
+191 HSACHRPQPSREGAC
-206 DAGGRQGLVV
+206 DVGGRPGLVV

-226 ALRLAEATGG
+226 ALTLAEATGG
-236 AFNPLVGLLVAA
+236 AFNPLVGPLVAA

-259 AGTPLPPAP
+259 AGAPLPPAP

-273 EAALHASSWRL
+273 EAALHASSWHS
-284 LSRVGERQWALRS
+284 LSRVGERQWAL
-297 VDDSA
+297 
-302 CGTDTAD
+302 
-309 VGAPCV
+309 PCV
-315 PGDGTRDKQRERS
+315 PGDGTRDKQREGAL
-328 SGRGEDAANS
+328 GRGRAGAARS
-338 SGARS
+338 GGARS

-362 CETDLGTAV
+362 CETDTGAAV
-371 LPGDQGHDALSP
+371 LPGDQGRDALSP

-433 AGLRDPCG
+433 VGMRDPRG
-441 VPTAVSGVVELPVGD
+441 APTAVSGAVELPVDD

-469 LGSLCAARD
+469 LGGLGTARD
-478 GERGVADSADDH
+478 GERGIADSADDH

-498 CDGARPVD
+498 CDAARPVD

-521 RETTRETGV
+521 RETSRETG
-530 GGCVYDGAQS
+530 
-540 GGDCVHGGAQG
+540 
-551 GGGCAGGGV
+551 
-560 SGESSVA
+560 
-567 GGAGSDGVIAEAR
+567 
-580 TDARTHATVIA
+580 
-591 AELGAPTGGGQASSL
+591 
-606 RETSRETDAGGCVH
+606 AGGCVH

-631 GGVSGESSVA
+631 GDASGGVSGEGSVA
-641 GGAEARSD
+641 GRAGSDGVISEARSD
-649 ARTHATVIAAEL
+649 ACTHATVIAAEP

-675 TPRETG
+675 TTRET
-681 ASGCVHGGAQGGGG
+681 
-695 CAGGDASGG
+695 
-704 VSGEGSVT
+704 
-712 GGAEARSDA
+712 R
-721 RTHATVIAAELGA
+721 
-734 PTGGGQASSLRET
+734 
-747 PVCATDATVSS
+747 VCATGVTASS
-758 HADGAAPSSRLLD
+758 HVDGAAPSSRLLD

-787 RQVSVVATSGVLA
+787 CQVSVVATSGVLA

-835 GLVRAEQG
+835 GLARAEQG

>member
-1 MGCVDSAGPVRS
+1 MRAVGCVDSAGPVRS
-13 GGSVDAVD
+13 GGSVGAVRP
-21 SAGGSGDEAV
+21 AGGSGDEAV
-31 AISSGSARVA
+31 AISSGYARAA

-68 EKSLTGV
+68 EKTLTGV
-75 ATHEGAAVPSV
+75 AAHEGAADAAL
-86 PPMWRSS
+86 MWRSS

-104 GWGGEGMAIVNALVE
+104 GWGGEGMTIVNALVE

-161 AHGSVDPTAAATDAG
+161 AHGSTDPTDAATAPG
-176 ASATSSDTTKNSDAP
+176 ASAVSSDITKNSDAP
-191 HPTSHRPQPSREGAC
+191 HPTCHRPQPSREGAC

-226 ALRLAEATGG
+226 ALTLAEATGG
-236 AFNPLVGLLVAA
+236 AFNPLVGPLVAA

-259 AGTPLPPAP
+259 AGTPLPSAP

-343 SGAQDAAR
+343 SGAQDVAR

-362 CETDLGTAV
+362 FGTFTGAAV
-371 LPGDQGHDALSP
+371 LPGDQGRDALSP

-433 AGLRDPCG
+433 AGLRDPNG
-441 VPTAVSGVVELPVGD
+441 APTAVSGVVELPVGD

-490 ARECAPEH
+490 ARECVPEH
-498 CDGARPVD
+498 CDDARPAD
-506 GSGGAGSSVAVNAAA
+506 GSGVSVNAAA

-530 GGCVYDGAQS
+530 G
-540 GGDCVHGGAQG
+540 
-551 GGGCAGGGV
+551 
-560 SGESSVA
+560 
-567 GGAGSDGVIAEAR
+567 
-580 TDARTHATVIA
+580 
-591 AELGAPTGGGQASSL
+591 
-606 RETSRETDAGGCVH
+606 
-620 GGAQG
+620 
-625 GGDCAG
+625 
-631 GGVSGESSVA
+631 
-641 GGAEARSD
+641 
-649 ARTHATVIAAEL
+649 
-661 GAPTGGGQASSLRE
+661 
-675 TPRETG
+675 
-681 ASGCVHGGAQGGGG
+681 GCVHGGAQGGGG

>member
-1 MGCVDSAGPVRS
+1 VGAVRP
-13 GGSVDAVD
+13 
-21 SAGGSGDEAV
+21 AGGAGDEAV
-31 AISSGSARVA
+31 AISSGYARAA

-68 EKSLTGV
+68 EKTLTGV
-75 ATHEGAAVPSV
+75 AAHEGAADAAL
-86 PPMWRSS
+86 MWRSS

-104 GWGGEGMAIVNALVE
+104 GWGGEGMTIVNALVE

-153 SGTLAING
+153 SGILAING
-161 AHGSVDPTAAATDAG
+161 AHGSTGPTDAATAAG
-176 ASATSSDTTKNSDAP
+176 ASAASSDTTKNSDAP
-191 HPTSHRPQPSREGAC
+191 HPASHRPQPSREGTC

-216 SEETDRLLRD
+216 SEETDRLLCD
-226 ALRLAEATGG
+226 ALTLAEATGG
-236 AFNPLVGLLVAA
+236 AFNPLVGPLVAA
-248 WDVRAMRAAFV
+248 WDVRAMRGAFV
-259 AGTPLPPAP
+259 AGAPLPPAP

-273 EAALHASSWRL
+273 EAALYASSWRL

-328 SGRGEDAANS
+328 SGRGEDTANS

-343 SGAQDAAR
+343 SGAQDVAR

-362 CETDLGTAV
+362 CGTFTGAAV
-371 LPGDQGHDALSP
+371 VPGDQGRDALSP

-392 GYTADACRDLA
+392 GYTADTCRDLA

-433 AGLRDPCG
+433 AGLRDPNG
-441 VPTAVSGVVELPVGD
+441 APTAVSGVVELPAGD

-469 LGSLCAARD
+469 LGGLCAARD

-506 GSGGAGSSVAVNAAA
+506 GGSVAVNAAA
-521 RETTRETGV
+521 RETTRETG
-530 GGCVYDGAQS
+530 AS
-540 GGDCVHGGAQG
+540 GCVHGGAQG

-631 GGVSGESSVA
+631 GDASGGVSGAGSVA
-641 GGAEARSD
+641 GGAEARTD

-661 GAPTGGGQASSLRE
+661 G
-675 TPRETG
+675 
-681 ASGCVHGGAQGGGG
+681 V
-695 CAGGDASGG
+695 
-704 VSGEGSVT
+704 
-712 GGAEARSDA
+712 
-721 RTHATVIAAELGA
+721 

>member
-1 MGCVDSAGPVRS
+1 MGCVNSAGSVRS
-13 GGSVDAVD
+13 GGSVGAVRP
-21 SAGGSGDEAV
+21 AGGAGDEAV
-31 AISSGSARVA
+31 AISSGSARAA

-75 ATHEGAAVPSV
+75 AAHEGAAVPSV

-153 SGTLAING
+153 SGILAING
-161 AHGSVDPTAAATDAG
+161 AHGSTGPAAAATAAG
-176 ASATSSDTTKNSDAP
+176 ASAASSDTTKNSGAP
-191 HPTSHRPQPSREGAC
+191 HPASHRPQPSREGTC

-226 ALRLAEATGG
+226 ALTLAEATGG
-236 AFNPLVGLLVAA
+236 AFNPLVGPLVAA
-248 WDVRAMRAAFV
+248 WDVRAMRGAFV
-259 AGTPLPPAP
+259 AGAPLPPAP

-273 EAALHASSWRL
+273 EAALHASSWRS

-338 SGARS
+338 SGA
-343 SGAQDAAR
+343 QDVAR

-362 CETDLGTAV
+362 CETDTGAAV
-371 LPGDQGHDALSP
+371 LPGDQGCDALSP

-419 VSVFG
+419 MSVFG

-433 AGLRDPCG
+433 AGLRDPNG
-441 VPTAVSGVVELPVGD
+441 APTAVSGVVELPVDD

-469 LGSLCAARD
+469 LGGLCAARD
-478 GERGVADSADDH
+478 GEHGVADSADDH

-506 GSGGAGSSVAVNAAA
+506 GSGVAVNAAA
-521 RETTRETGV
+521 RETPRETGV
-530 GGCVYDGAQS
+530 GGCVHGGAQAGGGCAGGDAS
-540 GGDCVHGGAQG
+540 GGVSGAGSVAGGCVHGGAQGDGGCAGGDASGGVSGAGSVAGGASSDGVIAEARSDARTHATVIAAELGSPTGGGKASSLRETPRETGVGGCVHGGAQG

-560 SGESSVA
+560 SGEGSVA
-567 GGAGSDGVIAEAR
+567 
-580 TDARTHATVIA
+580 
-591 AELGAPTGGGQASSL
+591 
-606 RETSRETDAGGCVH
+606 
-620 GGAQG
+620 
-625 GGDCAG
+625 
-631 GGVSGESSVA
+631 
-641 GGAEARSD
+641 
-649 ARTHATVIAAEL
+649 
-661 GAPTGGGQASSLRE
+661 
-675 TPRETG
+675 
-681 ASGCVHGGAQGGGG
+681 
-695 CAGGDASGG
+695 
-704 VSGEGSVT
+704 

-747 PVCATDATVSS
+747 PVCATDATVFS

>member
-1 MGCVDSAGPVRS
+1 MGCVDSAGPV
-13 GGSVDAVD
+13 GAVD

-31 AISSGSARVA
+31 AISSGYARAA

-68 EKSLTGV
+68 EKTLTGV
-75 ATHEGAAVPSV
+75 AAHEGAADAAL
-86 PPMWRSS
+86 MWRSS

-104 GWGGEGMAIVNALVE
+104 GWGGEGMTIVNALVE

-153 SGTLAING
+153 SGILAING
-161 AHGSVDPTAAATDAG
+161 AHGSTGPTDAATAAG
-176 ASATSSDTTKNSDAP
+176 ASAASSDTTKNSDAP
-191 HPTSHRPQPSREGAC
+191 HPASHRPQPSREGTC

-216 SEETDRLLRD
+216 SEETDRLLCD
-226 ALRLAEATGG
+226 ALTLAEATGG
-236 AFNPLVGLLVAA
+236 AFNPLVGPLVAA
-248 WDVRAMRAAFV
+248 WDVRAMRGAFV
-259 AGTPLPPAP
+259 AGAPLPPAP

-273 EAALHASSWRL
+273 EAALYASSWRL

-328 SGRGEDAANS
+328 SGRGEDTANS

-343 SGAQDAAR
+343 SGAQDVAR

-362 CETDLGTAV
+362 CGTFTGAAV
-371 LPGDQGHDALSP
+371 VPGDQGRDALSP

-392 GYTADACRDLA
+392 GYTADTCRDLA

-433 AGLRDPCG
+433 AGLRDPNG
-441 VPTAVSGVVELPVGD
+441 APTAVSGVVELPAGD

-469 LGSLCAARD
+469 LGGLCAARD

-498 CDGARPVD
+498 CDDARPAD
-506 GSGGAGSSVAVNAAA
+506 GSGVSVNAAA
-521 RETTRETGV
+521 RETIRETGASGCVHGGGQGDGDCAGGDASGGVSGEGSVAGGAEARSDARTHATVIAAEPGAPTGGGKASSLRETPRETGV
-530 GGCVYDGAQS
+530 GG
-540 GGDCVHGGAQG
+540 CVHGGAQG

-560 SGESSVA
+560 SGE
-567 GGAGSDGVIAEAR
+567 G
-580 TDARTHATVIA
+580 
-591 AELGAPTGGGQASSL
+591 
-606 RETSRETDAGGCVH
+606 
-620 GGAQG
+620 
-625 GGDCAG
+625 
-631 GGVSGESSVA
+631 SVA

-661 GAPTGGGQASSLRE
+661 GAPTGGR
-675 TPRETG
+675 
-681 ASGCVHGGAQGGGG
+681 
-695 CAGGDASGG
+695 
-704 VSGEGSVT
+704 
-712 GGAEARSDA
+712 
-721 RTHATVIAAELGA
+721 
-734 PTGGGQASSLRET
+734 QASSLRET

>member
-1 MGCVDSAGPVRS
+1 
-13 GGSVDAVD
+13 
-21 SAGGSGDEAV
+21 
-31 AISSGSARVA
+31 
-41 GASHAAA
+41 
-48 ETCGDAA
+48 
-55 TDSRGVSGASGTA
+55 
-68 EKSLTGV
+68 
-75 ATHEGAAVPSV
+75 
-86 PPMWRSS
+86 MWRSS

-161 AHGSVDPTAAATDAG
+161 AHGSTSPTAAG
-176 ASATSSDTTKNSDAP
+176 ASATSSDTTKNSDAL
-191 HPTSHRPQPSREGAC
+191 HPASHRPQPSREGAC
-206 DAGGRQGLVV
+206 DAKVSPGFVV

-226 ALRLAEATGG
+226 ALTLAEATGG
-236 AFNPLVGLLVAA
+236 AFNPLVGPLVAA

-284 LSRVGERQWALRS
+284 LSRVGERQWVLRS

-328 SGRGEDAANS
+328 SGRREDAANS

-343 SGAQDAAR
+343 SGAQDVAR

-357 RALVG
+357 RALVS
-362 CETDLGTAV
+362 CETDTGAAV
-371 LPGDQGHDALSP
+371 LPGAQGRDALSP

-433 AGLRDPCG
+433 AGLRDPNG
-441 VPTAVSGVVELPVGD
+441 APTAVSGVVELPVGD

-469 LGSLCAARD
+469 LGGLCAARD

-490 ARECAPEH
+490 ARECVPEH
-498 CDGARPVD
+498 CDDARPAD
-506 GSGGAGSSVAVNAAA
+506 GSGVSVNAAA
-521 RETTRETGV
+521 RETTRETG
-530 GGCVYDGAQS
+530 
-540 GGDCVHGGAQG
+540 
-551 GGGCAGGGV
+551 
-560 SGESSVA
+560 
-567 GGAGSDGVIAEAR
+567 
-580 TDARTHATVIA
+580 
-591 AELGAPTGGGQASSL
+591 
-606 RETSRETDAGGCVH
+606 
-620 GGAQG
+620 
-625 GGDCAG
+625 
-631 GGVSGESSVA
+631 
-641 GGAEARSD
+641 
-649 ARTHATVIAAEL
+649 
-661 GAPTGGGQASSLRE
+661 
-675 TPRETG
+675 
-681 ASGCVHGGAQGGGG
+681 ASGCVYGGGQG
-695 CAGGDASGG
+695 DGDCAGGDASGG
-704 VSGEGSVT
+704 VSGEGSVA

-835 GLVRAEQG
+835 GLVRAAQG

>member
-1 MGCVDSAGPVRS
+1 
-13 GGSVDAVD
+13 
-21 SAGGSGDEAV
+21 
-31 AISSGSARVA
+31 
-41 GASHAAA
+41 
-48 ETCGDAA
+48 
-55 TDSRGVSGASGTA
+55 
-68 EKSLTGV
+68 
-75 ATHEGAAVPSV
+75 
-86 PPMWRSS
+86 
-93 FPAMGTRVDII
+93 MGTRVDII

-153 SGTLAING
+153 SGILAING
-161 AHGSVDPTAAATDAG
+161 AHGSTGPTAAG
-176 ASATSSDTTKNSDAP
+176 ASATSSDTTKNSDAL
-191 HPTSHRPQPSREGAC
+191 HPASHRPQPSREGAC
-206 DAGGRQGLVV
+206 DAKVSPGLVV

-226 ALRLAEATGG
+226 ALTLAEATGG
-236 AFNPLVGLLVAA
+236 AFNPLVGPLVAA

-328 SGRGEDAANS
+328 SGRREDAAN
-338 SGARS
+338 S

-362 CETDLGTAV
+362 CETDLGAAV

-392 GYTADACRDLA
+392 GYTADTCRDLA

-433 AGLRDPCG
+433 AGLRDPNG
-441 VPTAVSGVVELPVGD
+441 APTAVSGVVELPAGD

-469 LGSLCAARD
+469 LGGLCAARD

-490 ARECAPEH
+490 ARECAPDH

-506 GSGGAGSSVAVNAAA
+506 GSGVAVNAVA
-521 RETTRETGV
+521 RETTRETGAS
-530 GGCVYDGAQS
+530 GCVYDGAQS

-567 GGAGSDGVIAEAR
+567 GGAGSDGVISEAR

-591 AELGAPTGGGQASSL
+591 AEP
-606 RETSRETDAGGCVH
+606 
-620 GGAQG
+620 
-625 GGDCAG
+625 
-631 GGVSGESSVA
+631 
-641 GGAEARSD
+641 
-649 ARTHATVIAAEL
+649 
-661 GAPTGGGQASSLRE
+661 
-675 TPRETG
+675 
-681 ASGCVHGGAQGGGG
+681 
-695 CAGGDASGG
+695 
-704 VSGEGSVT
+704 
-712 GGAEARSDA
+712 
-721 RTHATVIAAELGA
+721 GA

-835 GLVRAEQG
+835 GLVRAERG

>member
-1 MGCVDSAGPVRS
+1 MGCVDSAVSVGAVGPLHS
-13 GGSVDAVD
+13 GGSVGAVR

-31 AISSGSARVA
+31 AISSGSARAA
-41 GASHAAA
+41 GASHTAA

-55 TDSRGVSGASGTA
+55 TDSRGVSGAPGTA
-68 EKSLTGV
+68 EESHTGV
-75 ATHEGAAVPSV
+75 AAHEGAAVPSV

-124 EDLWSVFRSS
+124 EDLWSVFRPS
-134 SEVSRLNAA
+134 SEISRLNAA
-143 FRVDTSCVSD
+143 FRVDTSCVPD
-153 SGTLAING
+153 SGTLAIRG
-161 AHGSVDPTAAATDAG
+161 AHGSIGPTDAATAAG
-176 ASATSSDTTKNSDAP
+176 ASTTSSDTTKNSDAS
-191 HPTSHRPQPSREGAC
+191 HSACHRPQPSREGTSN
-206 DAGGRQGLVV
+206 AGVRPGLVV

-226 ALRLAEATGG
+226 ALTLAEATGG
-236 AFNPLVGLLVAA
+236 AFNPLVGPLVAA

-259 AGTPLPPAP
+259 AGAPLPPAP

-273 EAALHASSWRL
+273 EAAVHASSWRS

-297 VDDSA
+297 V
-302 CGTDTAD
+302 
-309 VGAPCV
+309 
-315 PGDGTRDKQRERS
+315 PGDGTRDKQREGAL
-328 SGRGEDAANS
+328 GRGRAGAARS
-338 SGARS
+338 GGARS

-357 RALVG
+357 RVLVG
-362 CETDLGTAV
+362 CETDTGAAV
-371 LPGDQGHDALSP
+371 LPGDQGRDALSP

-433 AGLRDPCG
+433 VGMRDPRG
-441 VPTAVSGVVELPVGD
+441 ALTAVSGVVELPVGD

-469 LGSLCAARD
+469 LGGLCTARD
-478 GERGVADSADDH
+478 GERGIADSADDH
-490 ARECAPEH
+490 AREYAPEH
-498 CDGARPVD
+498 CDAARPVD

-521 RETTRETGV
+521 RETSRETGV
-530 GGCVYDGAQS
+530 GG
-540 GGDCVHGGAQG
+540 CVHGGAQG
-551 GGGCAGGGV
+551 GGDCAGGDASGGV
-560 SGESSVA
+560 SGEGSVA

-580 TDARTHATVIA
+580 TDGRTHATVIA
-591 AELGAPTGGGQASSL
+591 VEPGVPTGGGQASSL
-606 RETSRETDAGGCVH
+606 RETT
-620 GGAQG
+620 
-625 GGDCAG
+625 
-631 GGVSGESSVA
+631 
-641 GGAEARSD
+641 
-649 ARTHATVIAAEL
+649 
-661 GAPTGGGQASSLRE
+661 
-675 TPRETG
+675 
-681 ASGCVHGGAQGGGG
+681 
-695 CAGGDASGG
+695 
-704 VSGEGSVT
+704 
-712 GGAEARSDA
+712 
-721 RTHATVIAAELGA
+721 
-734 PTGGGQASSLRET
+734 RET
-747 PVCATDATVSS
+747 PVYATDATASS
-758 HADGAAPSSRLLD
+758 HVDGAAPSSRLLD

-835 GLVRAEQG
+835 GLARAEQG

>member
-1 MGCVDSAGPVRS
+1 MGAVR
-13 GGSVDAVD
+13 
-21 SAGGSGDEAV
+21 SAGGAGDEAV
-31 AISSGSARVA
+31 AISSGYARAA

-55 TDSRGVSGASGTA
+55 TDSCGVSGASGTA
-68 EKSLTGV
+68 EKTLTG
-75 ATHEGAAVPSV
+75 AAAHEGAAVPSV

-104 GWGGEGMAIVNALVE
+104 GWGGEGMTIVNALVE

-161 AHGSVDPTAAATDAG
+161 AHGSTSPTAAG
-176 ASATSSDTTKNSDAP
+176 ASATSSDTTKNSDAL
-191 HPTSHRPQPSREGAC
+191 HPASHRPQPSREGAC

-226 ALRLAEATGG
+226 ALTLAEATGG
-236 AFNPLVGLLVAA
+236 AFNPLVGPLVAA
-248 WDVRAMRAAFV
+248 WDVRAMRGAFV
-259 AGTPLPPAP
+259 AGAPLPPAP

-273 EAALHASSWRL
+273 EAALHASSWRSL
-284 LSRVGERQWALRS
+284 MRLGERQWALRS

-302 CGTDTAD
+302 CGNDTAD

-338 SGARS
+338 R
-343 SGAQDAAR
+343 GAQDMAR

-371 LPGDQGHDALSP
+371 LPGDQGRDALSP

-433 AGLRDPCG
+433 AGLRDPNG
-441 VPTAVSGVVELPVGD
+441 APTAVSGVVELPVGD

-469 LGSLCAARD
+469 LGGLCAARD

-498 CDGARPVD
+498 CDGARPAD
-506 GSGGAGSSVAVNAAA
+506 GSGVSVNAAA
-521 RETTRETGV
+521 RETIRETG
-530 GGCVYDGAQS
+530 AS
-540 GGDCVHGGAQG
+540 GCVHGGGQG
-551 GGGCAGGGV
+551 DGDCAGGDASGGV
-560 SGESSVA
+560 SGE
-567 GGAGSDGVIAEAR
+567 G
-580 TDARTHATVIA
+580 
-591 AELGAPTGGGQASSL
+591 
-606 RETSRETDAGGCVH
+606 
-620 GGAQG
+620 
-625 GGDCAG
+625 
-631 GGVSGESSVA
+631 SVA

-649 ARTHATVIAAEL
+649 ARTHATVIAAEP
-661 GAPTGGGQASSLRE
+661 GAPTGGGKASSLRE
-675 TPRETG
+675 TIRETG
-681 ASGCVHGGAQGGGG
+681 ASGCVHGGGQGDGD

-704 VSGEGSVT
+704 VSGEGSVA

-721 RTHATVIAAELGA
+721 RTHATVIAAEPGA
-734 PTGGGQASSLRET
+734 PTGGGKASSLRET

>member
-1 MGCVDSAGPVRS
+1 MGCVDSTGPVRS
-13 GGSVDAVD
+13 GGSVGSVGAVRP
-21 SAGGSGDEAV
+21 AGGAGDEAV
-31 AISSGSARVA
+31 AISSGSARAA

-75 ATHEGAAVPSV
+75 AAHEGAADAAL
-86 PPMWRSS
+86 MWRSS

-104 GWGGEGMAIVNALVE
+104 GWGGEGMTIVNALVE

-143 FRVDTSCVSD
+143 LRVDTSCVSD
-153 SGTLAING
+153 SGTLTING
-161 AHGSVDPTAAATDAG
+161 AHGSLDPTAAATDAG

-191 HPTSHRPQPSREGAC
+191 HPASHSPQPSREGAC
-206 DAGGRQGLVV
+206 DAGVRPGLVV

-226 ALRLAEATGG
+226 ALTLAEATGG
-236 AFNPLVGLLVAA
+236 AFNPLVGPLVAA

-259 AGTPLPPAP
+259 AGTPLPSAP

-343 SGAQDAAR
+343 SGAQDVAR

-362 CETDLGTAV
+362 CGTFTGAAV
-371 LPGDQGHDALSP
+371 LPGDQGRDALSP

-433 AGLRDPCG
+433 AGLRDPNG
-441 VPTAVSGVVELPVGD
+441 APTAVSGVVELPVGD

-478 GERGVADSADDH
+478 GERGIADSADDH

-506 GSGGAGSSVAVNAAA
+506 GSSVAVNAAA

-530 GGCVYDGAQS
+530 GGCV
-540 GGDCVHGGAQG
+540 
-551 GGGCAGGGV
+551 
-560 SGESSVA
+560 
-567 GGAGSDGVIAEAR
+567 
-580 TDARTHATVIA
+580 
-591 AELGAPTGGGQASSL
+591 
-606 RETSRETDAGGCVH
+606 H

-625 GGDCAG
+625 GGD
-631 GGVSGESSVA
+631 
-641 GGAEARSD
+641 
-649 ARTHATVIAAEL
+649 
-661 GAPTGGGQASSLRE
+661 
-675 TPRETG
+675 
-681 ASGCVHGGAQGGGG
+681 

-704 VSGEGSVT
+704 VSGEGSVA

>member
-1 MGCVDSAGPVRS
+1 
-13 GGSVDAVD
+13 
-21 SAGGSGDEAV
+21 
-31 AISSGSARVA
+31 
-41 GASHAAA
+41 
-48 ETCGDAA
+48 
-55 TDSRGVSGASGTA
+55 
-68 EKSLTGV
+68 
-75 ATHEGAAVPSV
+75 
-86 PPMWRSS
+86 MWRSS

-104 GWGGEGMAIVNALVE
+104 GWGGEGMTIVNALVE

-153 SGTLAING
+153 SGILAING
-161 AHGSVDPTAAATDAG
+161 AHGSTGPTDAATAAG
-176 ASATSSDTTKNSDAP
+176 ASAASSDTTKNSDAP
-191 HPTSHRPQPSREGAC
+191 HPASHRPQPSREGAC
-206 DAGGRQGLVV
+206 DAKVSPGLVV

-226 ALRLAEATGG
+226 ALTLAEATGG
-236 AFNPLVGLLVAA
+236 AFNPLVGPLVAA
-248 WDVRAMRAAFV
+248 WDVRAMRGAFV
-259 AGTPLPPAP
+259 AGAPLPPAP

-328 SGRGEDAANS
+328 SGRGEDTANS
-338 SGARS
+338 SGA
-343 SGAQDAAR
+343 QDTAR

-433 AGLRDPCG
+433 AGLRDPNG
-441 VPTAVSGVVELPVGD
+441 APTAVSGVVELPVDD

-469 LGSLCAARD
+469 LGGLCAARD
-478 GERGVADSADDH
+478 GERGVADSADDY

-506 GSGGAGSSVAVNAAA
+506 GSGVAVNAAA

-530 GGCVYDGAQS
+530 GGCV
-540 GGDCVHGGAQG
+540 HGGAQ
-551 GGGCAGGGV
+551 
-560 SGESSVA
+560 S
-567 GGAGSDGVIAEAR
+567 
-580 TDARTHATVIA
+580 
-591 AELGAPTGGGQASSL
+591 
-606 RETSRETDAGGCVH
+606 
-620 GGAQG
+620 
-625 GGDCAG
+625 
-631 GGVSGESSVA
+631 
-641 GGAEARSD
+641 
-649 ARTHATVIAAEL
+649 
-661 GAPTGGGQASSLRE
+661 
-675 TPRETG
+675 
-681 ASGCVHGGAQGGGG
+681 GGG

-704 VSGEGSVT
+704 VSGAGSVA
-712 GGAEARSDA
+712 GGAEARTDA

-826 GTPASAQVV
+826 GTPASAQVI

>member
-1 MGCVDSAGPVRS
+1 MGCVDSAGPV
-13 GGSVDAVD
+13 GAVD

-31 AISSGSARVA
+31 AISSGYARAA

-68 EKSLTGV
+68 EKTLTGV
-75 ATHEGAAVPSV
+75 AAHEGAADAAL
-86 PPMWRSS
+86 MWRSS

-104 GWGGEGMAIVNALVE
+104 GWGGEGMTIVNALVE

-143 FRVDTSCVSD
+143 LRVDTSCVSD

-161 AHGSVDPTAAATDAG
+161 AHGSTGPTDVATAAG
-176 ASATSSDTTKNSDAP
+176 ASATSSDTAKNSDAP
-191 HPTSHRPQPSREGAC
+191 HPASHRPQPSREGAC
-206 DAGGRQGLVV
+206 DAGVRQGLVV

-226 ALRLAEATGG
+226 ALTLAEATGG
-236 AFNPLVGLLVAA
+236 AFNPLVGPLVAA
-248 WDVRAMRAAFV
+248 WDVRAMRGAFV
-259 AGTPLPPAP
+259 AGAPLPPAP

-328 SGRGEDAANS
+328 SGRGEDTANS
-338 SGARS
+338 SGA
-343 SGAQDAAR
+343 QDTAR

-433 AGLRDPCG
+433 AGLRDPNG
-441 VPTAVSGVVELPVGD
+441 APTAVSGVVELPVGD

-469 LGSLCAARD
+469 LGGLCAARD

-490 ARECAPEH
+490 ARECVPEH
-498 CDGARPVD
+498 CDDARPAD
-506 GSGGAGSSVAVNAAA
+506 GSGVSVNAAARETIRETGASGCVHGGGQGDGDCAGGDASGGVSGEGSVAGGAGSDGVIAEARTDARTHATVIAAELGVATGGGQASSL

-530 GGCVYDGAQS
+530 GGCVY
-540 GGDCVHGGAQG
+540 GGAQG
-551 GGGCAGGGV
+551 GGDCVGVDASGGV
-560 SGESSVA
+560 SGAGSVA
-567 GGAGSDGVIAEAR
+567 GGAEAR

-606 RETSRETDAGGCVH
+606 RETPRETGVGGCVH
-620 GGAQG
+620 GGAQ
-625 GGDCAG
+625 
-631 GGVSGESSVA
+631 S
-641 GGAEARSD
+641 
-649 ARTHATVIAAEL
+649 
-661 GAPTGGGQASSLRE
+661 
-675 TPRETG
+675 
-681 ASGCVHGGAQGGGG
+681 GGG

-704 VSGEGSVT
+704 VSGAGSVA
-712 GGAEARSDA
+712 GGAEARTDA
-721 RTHATVIAAELGA
+721 RTHATVIAAELSV

>member
-1 MGCVDSAGPVRS
+1 
-13 GGSVDAVD
+13 
-21 SAGGSGDEAV
+21 
-31 AISSGSARVA
+31 
-41 GASHAAA
+41 
-48 ETCGDAA
+48 
-55 TDSRGVSGASGTA
+55 
-68 EKSLTGV
+68 
-75 ATHEGAAVPSV
+75 
-86 PPMWRSS
+86 MWRSS

-143 FRVDTSCVSD
+143 FRVGTSCVSD

-161 AHGSVDPTAAATDAG
+161 AHGSTGPAAAATAAG
-176 ASATSSDTTKNSDAP
+176 ASAASSDTTKNSDAP
-191 HPTSHRPQPSREGAC
+191 HPASHRPQPSREGAC

-216 SEETDRLLRD
+216 SEETDRLLCD
-226 ALRLAEATGG
+226 ALTLAEATGG
-236 AFNPLVGLLVAA
+236 AFNPLVGPLVAA
-248 WDVRAMRAAFV
+248 WDVRAMRGAFV
-259 AGTPLPPAP
+259 AGAPLPPAP

-273 EAALHASSWRL
+273 EAALHASSWRSL
-284 LSRVGERQWALRS
+284 MRLGERQWALRS

-302 CGTDTAD
+302 CGNDTAD

-338 SGARS
+338 R
-343 SGAQDAAR
+343 GAQDMAR

-371 LPGDQGHDALSP
+371 LPGDQGRDALSP

-433 AGLRDPCG
+433 AGLRDPNG
-441 VPTAVSGVVELPVGD
+441 APTAVSGVVELPVGD

-469 LGSLCAARD
+469 LGGLCAARD

-490 ARECAPEH
+490 ARECVPEH
-498 CDGARPVD
+498 CDDARPAD
-506 GSGGAGSSVAVNAAA
+506 GSGVSVNAAA
-521 RETTRETGV
+521 RETTRETG
-530 GGCVYDGAQS
+530 AS
-540 GGDCVHGGAQG
+540 GCVHGGGQG
-551 GGGCAGGGV
+551 DGDCAGGDASGGV
-560 SGESSVA
+560 SGEGSVA
-567 GGAGSDGVIAEAR
+567 GGAEAR
-580 TDARTHATVIA
+580 SDARTHATVIA
-591 AELGAPTGGGQASSL
+591 AEPGAPTGGGKASSL
-606 RETSRETDAGGCVH
+606 RETPRETGVGGCVH

-625 GGDCAG
+625 GGGCAG

>member
-1 MGCVDSAGPVRS
+1 MGAVRP
-13 GGSVDAVD
+13 
-21 SAGGSGDEAV
+21 AGGAGDEAV
-31 AISSGSARVA
+31 AISSGSARAA

-55 TDSRGVSGASGTA
+55 TDSRGASGASGTA
-68 EKSLTGV
+68 EKTLTG
-75 ATHEGAAVPSV
+75 AAAHEGAAVPSV

-161 AHGSVDPTAAATDAG
+161 AHGSTSPTAAG

-191 HPTSHRPQPSREGAC
+191 HASCHRPQPSREGTSN
-206 DAGGRQGLVV
+206 AGVSPGLVV

-226 ALRLAEATGG
+226 ALTLAEATGG
-236 AFNPLVGLLVAA
+236 AFNPLVGPLVAA

-284 LSRVGERQWALRS
+284 LSRVGERQWVLRS

-328 SGRGEDAANS
+328 SGRREDAANS

-343 SGAQDAAR
+343 SGAQDVAR

-357 RALVG
+357 RALVS
-362 CETDLGTAV
+362 CETDTGAAV
-371 LPGDQGHDALSP
+371 LPGAQGRDALSP

-433 AGLRDPCG
+433 AGLRDPNG
-441 VPTAVSGVVELPVGD
+441 APTAVSGVVELPVGD

-469 LGSLCAARD
+469 LGGLCAARD

-490 ARECAPEH
+490 ARECVPEH
-498 CDGARPVD
+498 CDDARPAD
-506 GSGGAGSSVAVNAAA
+506 GSGVSVNAAA
-521 RETTRETGV
+521 RETTRETGAS
-530 GGCVYDGAQS
+530 GCVYGGGQGDGDCA
-540 GGDCVHGGAQG
+540 GGDAS
-551 GGGCAGGGV
+551 GGV

-567 GGAGSDGVIAEAR
+567 GGAEAR
-580 TDARTHATVIA
+580 SDARTHATVIA
-591 AELGAPTGGGQASSL
+591 AEPGAPTGGGKASSL
-606 RETSRETDAGGCVH
+606 RETPRETGVGGCVH

-625 GGDCAG
+625 GGGCAG

-649 ARTHATVIAAEL
+649 ARTHATVIAAE
-661 GAPTGGGQASSLRE
+661 P
-675 TPRETG
+675 
-681 ASGCVHGGAQGGGG
+681 
-695 CAGGDASGG
+695 
-704 VSGEGSVT
+704 
-712 GGAEARSDA
+712 
-721 RTHATVIAAELGA
+721 GA

-815 DAVVARWARVT
+815 DMVVARWARVT

-835 GLVRAEQG
+835 GLVRAAQG